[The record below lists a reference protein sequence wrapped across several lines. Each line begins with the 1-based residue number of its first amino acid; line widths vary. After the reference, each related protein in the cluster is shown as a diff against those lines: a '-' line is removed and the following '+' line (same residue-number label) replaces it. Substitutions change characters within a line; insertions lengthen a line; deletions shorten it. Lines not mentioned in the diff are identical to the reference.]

1 MTDEQADQQ
10 RLSQSFGA
18 VARAYDRGRPSYPAE
33 AVTWLLDGEASEPRI
48 VLELGA
54 GTGKLTREMVD
65 QGHAVF
71 ATEKDPQMLAVL
83 QERVPEVSAKVAGAE
98 EIPANDRSVDV
109 VIAAQAFHW
118 FDHERALPEIARVL
132 RPGGHVAVVWNF
144 FDQRIPWVRRLIDV
158 MGERPHATTSSEE
171 VLAGS
176 DLFEDVEHTTF
187 AFWQDVTR
195 ETLVDI
201 VASRSYIAS
210 MSDAEREAKLD
221 AVRALYDDYG
231 RGHDGMQL
239 PYVVQCFRA
248 KVVDQ
253 QDSATE
259 VPTDASQEGPIV
271 SDGTDTDML
280 LIDFR

>member
-1 MTDEQADQQ
+1 MK
-10 RLSQSFGA
+10 RLSESFGA
-18 VARAYDRGRPSYPAE
+18 VAQAYDRGRPSYPAD
-33 AVTWLLDGEASEPRI
+33 AVAWLLDGDAKI

-71 ATEKDPQMLAVL
+71 ATEKDPAMLEVL
-83 QERVPEVSAKVAGAE
+83 QQRVPEVSAKVASAE

-109 VIAAQAFHW
+109 VVAAQAFHW
-118 FDHERALPEIARVL
+118 FDHDRAILEMARVL
-132 RPGGHVAVVWNF
+132 KPGGHVALVWNF
-144 FDQRIPWVRRLIDV
+144 FDKRIPWVRKLIEV
-158 MGERPHATTSSEE
+158 VGGGAGIGIAGEQDARSISHEFLAESE
-171 VLAGS
+171 
-176 DLFEDVEHTTF
+176 LFGEVEHQTF

-195 ETLVDI
+195 DTLVDI

-210 MSDAEREAKLD
+210 LPDDEREARLD

-239 PYVVQCFRA
+239 PYVVECFRA
-248 KVVDQ
+248 KVIDQ
-253 QDSATE
+253 RDAATE
-259 VPTDASQEGPIV
+259 VPADASQEGPIV

>member
-1 MTDEQADQQ
+1 MK

-18 VARAYDRGRPSYPAE
+18 VAQAYDRGRPSYPAD
-33 AVTWLLDGEASEPRI
+33 AVAWLLDGDAKI

-54 GTGKLTREMVD
+54 GTGKLTRQMVD

-71 ATEKDPQMLAVL
+71 ATEKDPVMLEVL

-118 FDHERALPEIARVL
+118 FDHELAIPEIARVL
-132 RPGGHVAVVWNF
+132 KPGGHVAVVWNLL
-144 FDQRIPWVRRLIDV
+144 DQRIPWVRKLVQV
-158 MGERPHATTSSEE
+158 MGEAHVGAGSEE
-171 VLAGS
+171 VLEAT
-176 DLFEDVEHTTF
+176 DLFEAIEHATF
-187 AFWQDVTR
+187 AFWQDVDR
-195 ETLVDI
+195 DTLVDV

-210 MSDAEREAKLD
+210 LPDDEREAKLD

-239 PYVVQCFRA
+239 PYVVECYRA
-248 KVVDQ
+248 KVIDQ
-253 QDSATE
+253 RDAATE
-259 VPTDASQEGPIV
+259 VPAEASQEGPIV

>member
-1 MTDEQADQQ
+1 MQ
-10 RLSQSFGA
+10 RLSRAFGA
-18 VARAYDRGRPSYPAE
+18 VAQAYDRGRPSYPAD
-33 AVTWLLDGEASEPRI
+33 AVAWLLDGDAKI

-54 GTGKLTREMVD
+54 GTGKLTRQMVD

-71 ATEKDPQMLAVL
+71 ATEKDPAMLEVL
-83 QERVPEVSAKVAGAE
+83 KQRVPEVSAKVAGAE

-118 FDHERALPEIARVL
+118 FDHDVAIPEMARVL
-132 RPGGHVAVVWNF
+132 KPGGHVALVWNF
-144 FDQRIPWVRRLIDV
+144 FDKRIPWVRKLLEV
-158 MGERPHATTSSEE
+158 MGERMHTSGSQEILAESELFGE
-171 VLAGS
+171 VES
-176 DLFEDVEHTTF
+176 ETF
-187 AFWQDVTR
+187 AFWQDVDR
-195 ETLVDI
+195 DTLVDI

-210 MSDAEREAKLD
+210 LPEDERESKLD

-239 PYVVQCFRA
+239 PYVVECFRT
-248 KVVDQ
+248 KVIDQ
-253 QDSATE
+253 RDAATE
-259 VPTDASQEGPIV
+259 VPADASKDGPIV